1 MTSLQ
6 FDLPKDQASI
16 IKVFGVGGGGSN
28 AVNHMYRQGIVG
40 VNFVICNTDSQALDL
55 SPVPNKIQLGPA
67 LTQGLGAGSNPE
79 MGAQAT
85 VESEEEVRAL
95 LSKNTKMV
103 FVTAGMGG
111 GTGTGG
117 APVVAKVARE
127 MGILTVGIVTTP
139 FSFEGKRKFAQA
151 LEGIEK
157 MKQYVDAILVISN
170 DKIREMYGNAKQSDA
185 FNHANNILTLA
196 AKSISEIITVPG
208 FINIDFA
215 DLKHVMQNSGAAII
229 GCATAEG
236 EGRAMKAIQGALN
249 SPLLNDS
256 DIRGAKKILMNIS
269 YGLDEPTI
277 DEITEINEYIQDV
290 AKDTDIIFGTCVDE
304 TLENKISVVLV
315 ATGFEAN
322 TKSVYNP
329 VSHKV
334 VRVLMDEVE
343 AKQEVVEMPKT
354 EVKEEAQVNTNIVHS
369 LLDEPVAEL
378 HEEEE
383 ISLFSSLNEATEN
396 SVSMDWEVSVN
407 NNVVVTPLDE
417 EIPMTTTEETP
428 ETVEEFVVEMP
439 IIEETV
445 TEETML
451 AEENFEDQF
460 SVEEEP
466 QAELH
471 KEDDMFITNI
481 QNAYSTPFNM
491 ETQNRELTDRKRKLS
506 EMSFR
511 VNKNNLNELEST
523 PAYLR
528 QGVDIGNEAALPSQ
542 EKHMSSFTVSEDT
555 FNQRPEIKQ
564 NNSFLHDNVD

>member
-1 MTSLQ
+1 MTTLQ
-6 FDLPKDQASI
+6 FDLPKEQASI

-40 VNFVICNTDSQALDL
+40 VNFVICNTDSQALEL
-55 SPVPNKIQLGPA
+55 SPVPNKIQLGPE

-79 MGAQAT
+79 VGAQAT
-85 VESEEEVRAL
+85 VESEEEVRQL

-157 MKQYVDAILVISN
+157 LKGYVDAILVISN

-215 DLKHVMQNSGAAII
+215 DLKHVMKDSGAAII

-304 TLENKISVVLV
+304 TLENKLSVVLV
-315 ATGFEAN
+315 ATGFEATGKPTFTQTTN
-322 TKSVYNP
+322 RIV
-329 VSHKV
+329 HE
-334 VRVLMDEVE
+334 LVE
-343 AKQEVVEMPKT
+343 KN
-354 EVKEEAQVNTNIVHS
+354 EVKETVSEVKPEVKEIVAETKEQVVEVLPTNNTLVHS
-369 LLDEPVAEL
+369 L
-378 HEEEE
+378 EEEPMITAE
-383 ISLFSSLNEATEN
+383 DLQKEETEQSLFSFATET
-396 SVSMDWEVSVN
+396 SETISFELEVN
-407 NNVVVTPLDE
+407 NEFMATESE
-417 EIPMTTTEETP
+417 ELAEMTLEETP
-428 ETVEEFVVEMP
+428 LEEQPLFVNEKTEK
-439 IIEETV
+439 EE
-445 TEETML
+445 
-451 AEENFEDQF
+451 
-460 SVEEEP
+460 
-466 QAELH
+466 
-471 KEDDMFITNI
+471 DMFVTNI
-481 QNAYSTPFNM
+481 EKSYTPLNT
-491 ETQNRELTDRKRKLS
+491 ETQNKELIDRKRILNQLG
-506 EMSFR
+506 FR
-511 VNKNNLNELEST
+511 NLNKQNISELEST
-523 PAYLR
+523 PAYMR
-528 QGVDIGNEAALPSQ
+528 QGINIENSTLPSQ
-542 EKHMSSFTVSEDT
+542 EKHMSQFTVSED
-555 FNQRPEIKQ
+555 FLNQRPEIKQ
-564 NNSFLHDNVD
+564 NNKFLHDNVD

>member
-1 MTSLQ
+1 MTMTSLQ

-28 AVNHMYRQGIVG
+28 AVNHMFRQGIVG

-79 MGAQAT
+79 MGMQAT
-85 VESEEEVRAL
+85 EESVEEVRQL

-117 APVVAKVARE
+117 APVVAKIARE

-139 FSFEGKRKFAQA
+139 FSFEGKRKFNQA

-215 DLKHVMQNSGAAII
+215 DLKHVMENSGAAII
-229 GCATAEG
+229 GVATAEG
-236 EGRAMKAIQGALN
+236 EGRALKAVQGALS

-269 YGLDEPTI
+269 YGNDEPTI

-304 TLENKISVVLV
+304 ALENKLSVVLV

-322 TKSVYNP
+322 GKPAYHQAIN
-329 VSHKV
+329 KV
-334 VRVLMDEVE
+334 VRVLTDDTDVKSQVE
-343 AKQEVVEMPKT
+343 ETKAVSDKDLQKS
-354 EVKEEAQVNTNIVHS
+354 EEAVITP
-369 LLDEPVAEL
+369 LDLDE
-378 HEEEE
+378 EET
-383 ISLFSSLNEATEN
+383 SLFSTYITEDT
-396 SVSMDWEVSVN
+396 SDTVSIDWEMGIKEETVIIPLGEE
-407 NNVVVTPLDE
+407 TPDSADSLSE
-417 EIPMTTTEETP
+417 EEQPTEET
-428 ETVEEFVVEMP
+428 VL
-439 IIEETV
+439 I
-445 TEETML
+445 
-451 AEENFEDQF
+451 
-460 SVEEEP
+460 EP
-466 QAELH
+466 QSLLEEQLRSQTSSPEDEPQMELQP
-471 KEDDMFITNI
+471 EDDMFLTNI
-481 QNAYSTPFNM
+481 QKTYTSIDAEAQS
-491 ETQNRELTDRKRKLS
+491 QNLADRKRRLS

-511 VNKNNLNELEST
+511 LNKNTLNELEST

-528 QGVDIGNEAALPSQ
+528 QGVDIGSEGQLPSQ
-542 EKHMSSFTVSEDT
+542 EKHISQFTVSEDT
-555 FNQRPEIKQ
+555 LYQRPEIKQ